1 MHMNFLGVL
10 LYSLLG
16 GVLGANGIG
25 VVDNTWIFILVMI
38 IVLAIEVNSGYCT
51 RQALEGKQ

>member
-25 VVDNTWIFILVMI
+25 VVDNTMVFIMVMV

-51 RQALEGKQ
+51 RQALEGNR